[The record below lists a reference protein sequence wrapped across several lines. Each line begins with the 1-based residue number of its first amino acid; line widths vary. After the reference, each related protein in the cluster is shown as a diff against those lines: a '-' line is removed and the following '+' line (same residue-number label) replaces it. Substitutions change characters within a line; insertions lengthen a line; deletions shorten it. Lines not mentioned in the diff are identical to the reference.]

1 MWCCCDGWK
10 FDDSEVNGV
19 CPDCGEPT
27 VDGEAQ
33 EGCNWSPVICKTCGD
48 APCDGSC

>member
-1 MWCCCDGWK
+1 MCCDAIGETGDA
-10 FDDSEVNGV
+10 DDV

-27 VDGEAQ
+27 VDGRSKEI
-33 EGCNWSPVICKTCGD
+33 CCYSPIACETCEH